1 MTFWNQLKKYP
12 VVVLFFAFLFGFS
25 VLDTL
30 WPKRERSELENRTL
44 QQLPAVTLD
53 GLVSNEWMQK
63 YESYTKDQFAFRDS
77 WIDLKSRAESL
88 LLKTENN
95 DVWYGSDGY
104 LFPALMTVDDRQYQK
119 NLEAL
124 AAMCERHPGMVDVM
138 IVPTSS
144 LVLRDKLPAFAPLVD
159 EDAYLDEIA
168 ATLSGTANVID
179 LRETL
184 GAHTDEYIFYRTDH
198 HWTTLGAYCAYDA
211 YAASKGLE
219 TRFDTAATP
228 SVTVDGFYGTSYS
241 KARNWNVIPD
251 TITYYDIPNTL
262 TITASDGSTAQT
274 GVMDTE
280 KFEVR
285 DKYAAFL
292 HGNNAFSV
300 LEGDG
305 EGSVLVIKDSYANSL
320 VPYLTANY
328 KTIAIVDFRE
338 NVTKVDKLL
347 EEGGYD
353 SILFLYSFDAFCSDT
368 YFGSRIVSAG

>member
-1 MTFWNQLKKYP
+1 M
-12 VVVLFFAFLFGFS
+12 
-25 VLDTL
+25 
-30 WPKRERSELENRTL
+30 
-44 QQLPAVTLD
+44 
-53 GLVSNEWMQK
+53 
-63 YESYTKDQFAFRDS
+63 
-77 WIDLKSRAESL
+77 
-88 LLKTENN
+88 LKTENN

-104 LFPALMTVDDRQYQK
+104 LFPVLMTVDDRQYQK

-219 TRFDTAATP
+219 ARFDTAATP

-251 TITYYDIPNTL
+251 TITYYDIPNML